1 MEMINLLRETGEQ
14 SMVNPI
20 HVVRTETNPKK
31 YEFPTIVILDNGEK
45 FFSHLEMGEFHC
57 LWSRAMKDKTYVW

>member
-1 MEMINLLRETGEQ
+1 MEMIPLLRETGEQ

-20 HVVRTETNPKK
+20 HVVRAETNLKK

-45 FFSHLEMGEFHC
+45 FFSNLGMKEFHC